1 MPLPCLR
8 SLRFRLRLLVPVVTT
23 AVVSFSEPA
32 HAQQEAAAAAT
43 ATPVPRRSG
52 FTFELGL
59 GGSFTHVDADPRVEG
74 AKFGLAPLSF
84 GIGGFLSRNVALTFR
99 ATGASLFQNRGG
111 TTEQVLVG
119 SYGPSLQI
127 YVAENVF
134 IGAGAGL
141 GVLFGNPASKLDAGV
156 EPIRDLG
163 FAGHSRVGWAFF
175 ASKAHQLSLY
185 TDAIYARAGDA
196 NATGV
201 TLCLGW
207 QYF

>member
-1 MPLPCLR
+1 MH
-8 SLRFRLRLLVPVVTT
+8 RLRPLALLLGLLVTSSI
-23 AVVSFSEPA
+23 VSFSESA
-32 HAQQEAAAAAT
+32 HAQEAPAT
-43 ATPVPRRSG
+43 ASPVPRRSG

-59 GGSFTHVDADPRVEG
+59 GGSFTHVDSDPRVEG

-111 TTEQVLVG
+111 MTEQVLVG

-127 YVAENVF
+127 YVTENVF
-134 IGAGAGL
+134 VGAGAGIGIL
-141 GVLFGNPASKLDAGV
+141 YGDPTSKLPRGV
-156 EPIRDLG
+156 EPIGDLG
-163 FAGHSRVGWAFF
+163 FAGHSRVGWAFY
-175 ASKAHQLSLY
+175 ASKAHQLSIY
-185 TDAIYARAGDA
+185 TDAIYARTGDTSS
-196 NATGV
+196 TGV